1 MFLFQ
6 TRNMGTIS
14 SCRTQEINEGYD
26 KKVMKRQ
33 SSCENILDAASNSKS
48 AYSPLPRSVG
58 TVPGKASLMS
68 SVASDPCLLSSIT
81 NDISNESTEDTQG
94 THSLDSGVPG
104 EPHRMGYKV
113 PSAFL
118 I

>member
-1 MFLFQ
+1 M
-6 TRNMGTIS
+6 RKMGTIS
-14 SCRTQEINEGYD
+14 SCRTQEINDGYD

-33 SSCENILDAASNSKS
+33 SSCENILDAASNTKS
-48 AYSPLPRSVG
+48 AYSPRHRSVG
-58 TVPGKASLMS
+58 TVSGKVSMMS
-68 SVASDPCLLSSIT
+68 SVASDPCLLSIIK
-81 NDISNESTEDTQG
+81 NDISHESTEDTTG
-94 THSLDSGVPG
+94 TNSLDSGVPG